1 MNYDNLWL
9 MLMFVSMD
17 LLGIV
22 LCMLWLVML
31 DMINRFLVLLCIGVG
46 FMMVLLI
53 RIMMRLVVNQ
63 DRFRLVLMLRRF
75 VVH

>member
-9 MLMFVSMD
+9 LLMFVSMD
-17 LLGIV
+17 LLGIK
-22 LCMLWLVML
+22 LWILWLFML
-31 DMINRFLVLLCIGVG
+31 DVINRFLVLLCIGMG
-46 FMMVLLI
+46 FMMFLI

-63 DRFRLVLMLRRF
+63 DRFRLVLILRRF

>member
-22 LCMLWLVML
+22 LCMLWLVVL
-31 DMINRFLVLLCIGVG
+31 DMINRFLVLLCIGMG
-46 FMMVLLI
+46 FMMFLI

-63 DRFRLVLMLRRF
+63 DRFCLVLMLRRF

>member
-9 MLMFVSMD
+9 LLMFVSMD
-17 LLGIV
+17 LLGIK
-22 LCMLWLVML
+22 LWMLWLVML
-31 DMINRFLVLLCIGVG
+31 DVINRFLVLLCIGMG
-46 FMMVLLI
+46 FMMFLI

-63 DRFRLVLMLRRF
+63 NRFRLIFMLRRF

>member
-31 DMINRFLVLLCIGVG
+31 DMINRFLVLLCIGMG
-46 FMMVLLI
+46 FMMFLI

>member
-9 MLMFVSMD
+9 ILMFVSMD

-22 LCMLWLVML
+22 LWMLWLVML
-31 DMINRFLVLLCIGVG
+31 NMINRLLVLLCKGMG
-46 FMMVLLI
+46 FMMFLI

-63 DRFRLVLMLRRF
+63 DRFSLVLMLRRF